1 MGLWAEAVVR
11 VPEPKQVNIKKLVL
25 DVLKEYDTLDEVI
38 VDSSYSKEEG
48 VCVGIRT
55 DCYLGDTFNT
65 ILMAIS
71 KEQKDMTATK
81 WMFILEIILI
91 QLKYL

>member
-25 DVLKEYDTLDEVI
+25 DILKDYDMLDEVI
-38 VDSSYSKEEG
+38 VDSFYSKEEG

-65 ILMAIS
+65 ILMSVS
-71 KEQKDMTATK
+71 KK
-81 WMFILEIILI
+81 
-91 QLKYL
+91 LKHNNVGFFHIELLRNWYNL

>member
-25 DVLKEYDTLDEVI
+25 DILKDYEMLDEVI

-65 ILMAIS
+65 ILVSIT
-71 KEQKDMTATK
+71 KE
-81 WMFILEIILI
+81 
-91 QLKYL
+91 LKHNKVGFFHIELLRNWYNL

>member
-1 MGLWAEAVVR
+1 MSLWAEAVVR

-38 VDSSYSKEEG
+38 VDSSYSKEDG

-55 DCYLGDTFNT
+55 DCYLGDVFNT
-65 ILMAIS
+65 ILMTVS
-71 KEQKDMTATK
+71 KK
-81 WMFILEIILI
+81 
-91 QLKYL
+91 LKQNNVGLFHIELLRNWYNL

>member
-11 VPEPKQVNIKKLVL
+11 VPEHKQVNIKKLIL
-25 DVLKEYDTLDEVI
+25 DVLKDYDMLDEVI
-38 VDSSYSKEEG
+38 VNSSYSKEKG

-65 ILMAIS
+65 ILMNIS
-71 KEQKDMTATK
+71 KK
-81 WMFILEIILI
+81 
-91 QLKYL
+91 LKHNNAGFFHIELLRNWYNL

>member
-25 DVLKEYDTLDEVI
+25 DVLKDYDMLGEVI

-65 ILMAIS
+65 ILMSVS
-71 KEQKDMTATK
+71 KK
-81 WMFILEIILI
+81 
-91 QLKYL
+91 LKHNNVGFFHIELLRNWYNL

>member
-25 DVLKEYDTLDEVI
+25 DVLKDYDMLDEVI
-38 VDSSYSKEEG
+38 VDSFYSREEG

-55 DCYLGDTFNT
+55 EC
-65 ILMAIS
+65 
-71 KEQKDMTATK
+71 
-81 WMFILEIILI
+81 
-91 QLKYL
+91 